1 MWISVLNWL
10 DKTKTCWDHD
20 YNHTYTKHPLTEALG
35 QVGLLV
41 DEDLGGDD
49 GAEGLEGGD
58 QVRVGELLRQVVDEE
73 VVGAVPARPRPLLHA
88 AAVRGLQLAAC
99 NIAGLHI

>member
-1 MWISVLNWL
+1 MLGLQFQLHVS
-10 DKTKTCWDHD
+10 KTW
-20 YNHTYTKHPLTEALG
+20 KHWVTSENSAGPLTEALG

-73 VVGAVPARPRPLLHA
+73 VVGALPARPRALLHA

-99 NIAGLHI
+99 NIAGLDT